1 MDTFNLTIYKGQ
13 TYSLSLTLRD
23 INGVP
28 INLGGYNIS
37 GYLKTKYSDSTKLC
51 DLNVAVAD
59 ATGGVVTLGIPA
71 SGTEVLPVG
80 YGFYDI
86 EMLNTGDSSVT
97 KVLAGKA
104 SIFPEVT
111 Y

>member
-1 MDTFNLTIYKGQ
+1 MDTYNLTIYKGA
-13 TYSLSLTLRD
+13 TYSLSLTLKD
-23 INGVP
+23 SNSVP
-28 INLGGYNIS
+28 INLSGYAIS
-37 GYLKTKYSDSTKLC
+37 GFLKTQYSNTGKLC
-51 DLNVAVAD
+51 SLNVSVAD
-59 ATGGVVTLGIPA
+59 ATGGIVTLGIPA

-86 EMLNTGDSSVT
+86 EMLNSGNNSVT
-97 KVLAGKA
+97 KVLAGRV